1 MLSISP
7 TVVFALSVTLSYP
20 LAKAGD
26 STYLSIFCRVYGI
39 CLTLWAL
46 YNFILYPNVF
56 SPLRH
61 LPTVDGNSWWS
72 RQSLRLIVEPRGVPQ
87 SDWVENVPHQR
98 HGLVRY
104 RTILNEERLL
114 VAAPEALAEVLTT
127 KSYHFQKPQS
137 IVTGLKPIAGV
148 GILLA
153 EGDQHKQQRKT
164 LLPAFAY
171 RHIKDLYGLMWDISS
186 HAVTT
191 LSEVV
196 ATTPKVGK
204 QPYTMDIM
212 QWASKATLDIIFVG
226 GMGQSVD
233 SVRNED
239 SNYMNLR
246 RIYKTV
252 FSQSSQDLILFV
264 LRVWILPNWLMPYVP
279 LKRNMVIQRESKTL
293 RDICRQLIRQKK
305 RDLESELADKRE
317 KDILTVALNY
327 GGFTE
332 DELVEQLLTFLAA
345 GHETTATALT
355 WAVYV
360 LSKNPEMQAKVRDE
374 VRTHLPSPSSPSKN
388 PEELATVIDNNMP
401 YLHAICLEVLR
412 YFAPVPITFR
422 EAAVDTSINGA
433 PIPAGTQLVIC
444 PRATNHDVSLWGDD
458 ARVFNPD
465 RYLSQ
470 PKRAQVDPLEENGH
484 SESPNKNAG
493 TRSNYA
499 TLTFLHGPRSC
510 IGQSFSKAELAILL
524 ATLVGRF
531 EFALVDESLRDETK
545 FKLRGGAT
553 NRPAHGLHVKVA
565 LVEGW

>member
-7 TVVFALSVTLSYP
+7 AAVFTFSVTASYP
-20 LAKAGD
+20 LTKIGD
-26 STYLSIFCRVYGI
+26 STYLSIFCRV
-39 CLTLWAL
+39 
-46 YNFILYPNVF
+46 
-56 SPLRH
+56 
-61 LPTVDGNSWWS
+61 
-72 RQSLRLIVEPRGVPQ
+72 VEK
-87 SDWVENVPHQR
+87 VPHQR

-104 RTILNEERLL
+104 RTLINQERII

-127 KSYHFQKPQS
+127 KSYHFKKPQS
-137 IVTGLKPIAGV
+137 TVTALKPIAGM

-171 RHIKDLYGLMWDISS
+171 RHIKDLYGLMWNISS
-186 HAVTT
+186 HAVVSLT
-191 LSEVV
+191 EAV
-196 ATTPKVGK
+196 ATAPKAEQ

-212 QWASKATLDIIFVG
+212 QWASKTTLDIIFVG

-233 SVRNED
+233 SVRSQD
-239 SNYMNLR
+239 SNYMTLR

-252 FSQSSQDLILFV
+252 FSQSRQDLILFILRMWV
-264 LRVWILPNWLMPYVP
+264 LPSWLLPYVP
-279 LKRNMVIQRESKTL
+279 LKRNIELRRESQTL
-293 RDICRQLIRQKK
+293 RDVCRQLIRQKK
-305 RDLESELADKRE
+305 SDLESEVADKRE

-355 WAVYV
+355 WAVYA
-360 LSKNPEMQAKVRDE
+360 LSKNPEMQAKLRDE
-374 VRTHLPSPSSPSKN
+374 IRAYLPSPSSPSPKST
-388 PEELATVIDNNMP
+388 EELATVIDNNMP

-412 YFAPVPITFR
+412 YFAPVPVTFR
-422 EAAVDTSINGA
+422 EAAIDTSINGA
-433 PIPAGTQLVIC
+433 PIPAGTLLAIC

-458 ARVFNPD
+458 AQVFNPD
-465 RYLSQ
+465 RYLLQ
-470 PKRAQVDPLEENGH
+470 PNRTHTDPLEENGH
-484 SESPNKNAG
+484 GESSDKNVG

-499 TLTFLHGPRSC
+499 TLTFSHGPRSC

-545 FKLRGGAT
+545 LKLRGGAT

-565 LVEGW
+565 LVGGW